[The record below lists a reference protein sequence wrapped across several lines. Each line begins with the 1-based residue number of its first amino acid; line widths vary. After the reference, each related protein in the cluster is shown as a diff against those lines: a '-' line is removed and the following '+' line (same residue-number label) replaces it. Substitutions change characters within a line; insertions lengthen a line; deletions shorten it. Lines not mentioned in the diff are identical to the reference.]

1 MVINAVEDRQT
12 RQMLMI
18 RCACFLSVLAMVG
31 ALAWSATAMLEVDRL
46 NQQGMRLQRLQGV
59 LVHQME
65 VATMSV
71 NMAAA
76 SGSEIWEPRYD
87 TAYKEID
94 RVWDEFGEIFGE
106 QQIASLQIE
115 GETLQQNDGRVFDLV
130 REGERQQALELLT
143 ATSYEEAR
151 ESAGRG
157 ITQMIGRVRLKLA
170 ADSEVRRGKSLGAF
184 VIHCFAALIAIFSLL
199 WAVIRVRILHGGH
212 LLSKLRLKRR
222 ARQFERLQ
230 NIASA
235 ANEAKSDFLAKMSHE
250 IRTPMNGILGM
261 TELTLDSDINQGTR
275 DNLKVVLQSGHSLL
289 NLINEILDWSK
300 IEAGKIQLEQTEFS
314 LREHLCDTL
323 RMLDATAAEKN
334 IELVPSVD
342 SDVPE
347 QLIGDHTRLR
357 QIIANLLGNA
367 IKFTK
372 DGDVVL
378 RVQVDTQRPS
388 ANRLHFT
395 VSDTGIG
402 IPADSLEKI
411 FGAFE
416 QADVTT
422 TRNYGGTGLGLS
434 ITKRLVRLMGG
445 EIWVESDEGRGS
457 DFHFTVDFEAAAGD
471 SEAYANVG
479 ELQGSTLIIVDR
491 NRESLATIRGF
502 LSQLGLNV
510 REAADEEVAER
521 LIEQAKNEGKPIQ
534 LALIDRRTFDETEAN
549 DTERWRKH
557 SACRVM
563 PFIVMTR
570 IGVDEINADT
580 YSHASSVIKK
590 PISYRELLAAVRKGL
605 GAEAGV
611 KKGPLESDQTPN
623 DSCRPEQKNCHS
635 LRILLADD
643 GLVNRKVAKALLER
657 RGHNV
662 SIATNGLEACEI
674 FESAPFDAV
683 LMDLIMPVMDG
694 IEAAG
699 RIRKAEES
707 SERHTPIIALT
718 ANATEQDRRT
728 CLDAGM
734 DAFLTKPIEMDTFAK
749 LMQQLE
755 ETEAVDAIQGP

>member
-1 MVINAVEDRQT
+1 MAIKAAEDRQT
-12 RQMLMI
+12 RQMLLI
-18 RCACFLSVLAMVG
+18 RCACFLSVLAMVS
-31 ALAWSATAMLEVDRL
+31 ALAWSASAMLEVDRL

-59 LVHQME
+59 LVHQVE

-76 SGSEIWEPRYD
+76 SGSEIWQPRYD
-87 TAYKEID
+87 TAHEEID
-94 RVWDEFGEIFGE
+94 RVLDEFAEIFGE
-106 QQIASLQIE
+106 QQVASLQIE

-130 REGERQQALELLT
+130 REGERKQALELLT
-143 ATSYEEAR
+143 AASYEEAR

-157 ITQMIGRVRLKLA
+157 ITQMIERVQLKLA
-170 ADSEVRRGKSLGAF
+170 ADSEVRRSQSLGAL
-184 VIHCFAALIAIFSLL
+184 IAHCFAALIAIFSLL
-199 WAVIRVRILHGGH
+199 WAVIRVRILHVGH

-230 NIASA
+230 NIAFT

-289 NLINEILDWSK
+289 NLINEILDLSK

-314 LREHLCDTL
+314 LRENLCDTL

-347 QLIGDHTRLR
+347 QLVGDPTRLR

-378 RVQVDTQRPS
+378 RVQIDRQTHS
-388 ANRLHFT
+388 SNRLHFT

-445 EIWVESDEGRGS
+445 EIWVESEEGRGS
-457 DFHFTVDFEAAAGD
+457 DFHFTVELEAAAGD
-471 SEAYANVG
+471 SEAFENVG
-479 ELQGSTLIIVDR
+479 ELQGSTLLIVDR

-510 REAADEEVAER
+510 REAADKDAAER

-549 DTERWRKH
+549 NTERWREH
-557 SACRVM
+557 SACRVI

-590 PISYRELLAAVRKGL
+590 PISYRELLTAVRKGL
-605 GAEAGV
+605 GAEAGS
-611 KKGPLESDQTPN
+611 KKGPLESGQTPD
-623 DSCRPEQKNCHS
+623 DSCRSEQKNCHS

-674 FESAPFDAV
+674 FESARFDAV

-694 IEAAG
+694 IEAAS

-718 ANATEQDRRT
+718 ANASEQDRRA

-755 ETEAVDAIQGP
+755 ETEAVDAIQGQ

>member
-1 MVINAVEDRQT
+1 MAIKAVEDRQT
-12 RQMLMI
+12 RQMLLI

-31 ALAWSATAMLEVDRL
+31 ALAWSASAMLEVDRL

-59 LVHQME
+59 LVHQVE
-65 VATMSV
+65 VATTSV

-76 SGSEIWEPRYD
+76 SGSDIWEPRYNS
-87 TAYKEID
+87 AHEEID
-94 RVWDEFGEIFGE
+94 RVWEEFGEIFGE
-106 QQIASLQIE
+106 QQVAPLQIK
-115 GETLQQNDGRVFDLV
+115 GKTMQQNDGRVFDLV
-130 REGERQQALELLT
+130 REGERQQSLELLT
-143 ATSYEEAR
+143 ATSYAEAR
-151 ESAGRG
+151 ESSGRG
-157 ITQMIGRVRLKLA
+157 IAQMIELVQLRLA
-170 ADSEVRRGKSLGAF
+170 TDSEVRRSKSLGAF
-184 VIHCFAALIAIFSLL
+184 VIHCIAALIAIVSLL

-222 ARQFERLQ
+222 ARQFERVQ
-230 NIASA
+230 KIALT

-261 TELTLDSDINQGTR
+261 TELTLDSDISQGTR

-289 NLINEILDWSK
+289 NLINEILDLSK

-314 LREHLCDTL
+314 LRENLCDTL

-347 QLIGDHTRLR
+347 QLIGDPTRLR

-378 RVQVDTQRPS
+378 RVQIDRQTRS
-388 ANRLHFT
+388 SNRLHFT

-422 TRNYGGTGLGLS
+422 TRHYGGTGLGLS
-434 ITKRLVRLMGG
+434 ITKNLVRLMGG
-445 EIWVESDEGRGS
+445 EIWVESVEGGGS
-457 DFHFTVDFEAAAGD
+457 DFHFTVEFEAAAGD
-471 SEAYANVG
+471 SEAFANVG
-479 ELQGSTLIIVDR
+479 ELQGSTLLIVDR

-502 LSQLGLNV
+502 LSHLGLNV
-510 REAADEEVAER
+510 CEAADEGDAER
-521 LIEQAKNEGKPIQ
+521 LIEQAKNEGTSIQ
-534 LALIDRRTFDETEAN
+534 LALIDRRTFDETEASK
-549 DTERWRKH
+549 TERWREH
-557 SACRVM
+557 SACREI

-570 IGVDEINADT
+570 IGVEEINAVP
-580 YSHASSVIKK
+580 YWHASSVIKK
-590 PISYRELLAAVRKGL
+590 PISYQELLDAVRKGL
-605 GAEAGV
+605 GAGAGS
-611 KKGPLESDQTPN
+611 KTEPLKSDQTRD
-623 DSCRPEQKNCHS
+623 DSDRSEQNNYRS

-657 RGHNV
+657 RGHKV
-662 SIATNGLEACEI
+662 SIATNGMEAFEI

-699 RIRKAEES
+699 RIRNAEES
-707 SERHTPIIALT
+707 SQRRTPIIALT
-718 ANATEQDRRT
+718 ANATEQDRRM

-749 LMQQLE
+749 LIQQLE
-755 ETEAVDAIQGP
+755 ETEAGDAIQGK